1 MSYTAYRYLHI
12 LMQSNLFSR
21 FWLFFLALQPIGYG
35 CTPVRLYASAP
46 LHVYACLPVNLYG
59 STPVRLYASTP
70 VRFYRFTPIW
80 VYACSPLRFYAC
92 MPIRLYDFTA
102 LLLLL
107 FFYCIVN
114 FCFRVLCITF
124 YTPVPLCTFKP
135 LTLWYFTVNYYFWVV
150 VHTHITYISHTN
162 AGEKMY
168 IFISEAVFGHR
179 FKY

>member
-1 MSYTAYRYLHI
+1 MFYTAYRYLHI

-59 STPVRLYASTP
+59 STPLRLHTCMAVRLYAYT
-70 VRFYRFTPIW
+70 VLRLYTCTVLHRFTPIW

-107 FFYCIVN
+107 FCYCIVN

-150 VHTHITYISHTN
+150 VHTHITYIWQS
-162 AGEKMY
+162 
-168 IFISEAVFGHR
+168 
-179 FKY
+179 

>member
-1 MSYTAYRYLHI
+1 MAL
-12 LMQSNLFSR
+12 LF
-21 FWLFFLALQPIGYG
+21 ALQPIGYG

-46 LHVYACLPVNLYG
+46 LHVYACLPVNLYACKPVWLHTC
-59 STPVRLYASTP
+59 TPLRLYACTVLP
-70 VRFYRFTPIW
+70 
-80 VYACSPLRFYAC
+80 FYAYMSLRMFASTVLHR

-107 FFYCIVN
+107 FCYCIVN

-150 VHTHITYISHTN
+150 VHTHITYI
-162 AGEKMY
+162 
-168 IFISEAVFGHR
+168 
-179 FKY
+179 